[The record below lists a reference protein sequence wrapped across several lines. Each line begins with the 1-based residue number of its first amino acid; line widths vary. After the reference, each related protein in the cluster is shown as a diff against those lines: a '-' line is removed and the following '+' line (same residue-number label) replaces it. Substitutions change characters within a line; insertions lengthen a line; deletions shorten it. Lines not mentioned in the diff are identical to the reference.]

1 MSFFKHVGKV
11 NGKKVI
17 IVKRSIG
24 GDEPHM
30 AVVIYS
36 DIMPQKYHDDVM
48 KILESTEGQAAYEF
62 SDILERR
69 MMSDGQN
76 MLQALSNEN
85 YLKRVAAN
93 AVMVTPNS
101 KSSMRLDELNTLLS
115 QVGKGDDAVKKLAR
129 MENSQGYSDPAKTAD
144 TDAFVSESVNMKDL
158 GIDLAAENAKLAPIA
173 TPSAQPDMTAVM
185 MEMMK
190 TMQGMQKQ
198 LDELK
203 SNKPVVVKTT
213 KKPAAKSK
221 TKTSA

>member
-93 AVMVTPNS
+93 SVMVTPNS
-101 KSSMRLDELNTLLS
+101 KSSMRLDELNTLLA
-115 QVGKGDDAVKKLAR
+115 QVGKGDDAVKKLER
-129 MENSQGYSDPAKTAD
+129 MENAQGYADPAKTAD
-144 TDAFVSESVNMKDL
+144 TDAFVSDSVNMKDL
-158 GIDLAAENAKLAPIA
+158 GIDLAAENAKLAPA
-173 TPSAQPDMTAVM
+173 PTTQPDMTAVM

-190 TMQGMQKQ
+190 TMQSMQKQ

-213 KKPAAKSK
+213 KKPVAKTSK